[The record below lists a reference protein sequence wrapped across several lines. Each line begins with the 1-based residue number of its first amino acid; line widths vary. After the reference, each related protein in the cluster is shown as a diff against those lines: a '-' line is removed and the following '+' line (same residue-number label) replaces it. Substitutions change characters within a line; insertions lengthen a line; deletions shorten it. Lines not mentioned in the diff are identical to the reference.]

1 MNEMIAELER
11 ETRLMH
17 ARNRRLEQEVDILYT
32 ALRSIKESIEEGATF
47 DYLDNIMLPKIET
60 ALRLVQRG

>member
-32 ALRSIKESIEEGATF
+32 VLRSVKETIEEGANF
-47 DYLDNIMLPKIET
+47 DYLDNITLPRIDS
-60 ALRLVQRG
+60 ALKLVQRG